1 VTRAGE
7 EHGTI
12 TLWVLGMC
20 LMMLFIGGISF
31 DLWRAFSERR
41 ALAGMADAA
50 AVAGASGLDADH
62 FRSTGEV
69 RLAPD
74 LSEALAW
81 DNLKQQADYRS
92 LADAS
97 VAATTTEVTVQA
109 KERVHFT
116 LLRIFLSRTEP
127 FTVTATATAE
137 PRRSR

>member
-1 VTRAGE
+1 MTWAGE

-41 ALAGMADAA
+41 AVAGMADAA
-50 AVAGASGLDADH
+50 AVAGASGVDADH
-62 FRSTGEV
+62 FRATGEV
-69 RLAPD
+69 RLAPE

-81 DNLKQQADYRS
+81 DNLKRQANYPS
-92 LADAS
+92 LAGAN
-97 VAATTTEVTVQA
+97 VAATTSEVTVEA

-116 LLRIFLSRTEP
+116 LLRIFLSGAEP

-137 PRRSR
+137 PRRSQ